1 MKTIFVN
8 GDKEEMS
15 FNIDEEEM
23 IDLIEQRL
31 QEEGE

>member
-1 MKTIFVN
+1 MKTVFIN
-8 GDKEEMS
+8 EDKEEMS